1 MSERANVYVSVCV
14 CVCGIVVF
22 QCTKTGAGSAIPL
35 TTL

>member
-1 MSERANVYVSVCV
+1 MSERENVYVSE

-22 QCTKTGAGSAIPL
+22 QSTKTGAGSAIPL